1 MTNDSEWPDR
11 DEEARLLERLL
22 AGCRTAHEELA
33 VCYLHRLCQ
42 FLGAAHPKARE
53 ELCHQAADE
62 ALLNF
67 LAKPSSYD
75 ATKKGL
81 LAYLRMS
88 AECDLL
94 NLLAREARHR
104 PVSLDSV
111 AEPVDRRNRTSG
123 CESPLDDPRVAAEY
137 AALAPNER
145 GVLELMCEGV
155 RDTDE
160 YAEVLGLL
168 HLSAERRRAAVK
180 RTKDR
185 IQKRFARALGD
196 TR

>member
-1 MTNDSEWPDR
+1 MTNDTEWPDR
-11 DEEARLLERLL
+11 DEEVRLLERLRT
-22 AGCRTAHEELA
+22 GDRTAHEEIA
-33 VCYLHRLCQ
+33 VCYLHRLCR
-42 FLGAAHPKARE
+42 FLAGVYPKVRE
-53 ELCHQAADE
+53 DLCNQAADE

-67 LAKPSSYD
+67 LAEPSSYD

-81 LAYLRMS
+81 SAYLRMS

-94 NLLAREARHR
+94 NLLKCEARQR

-111 AEPVDRRNRTSG
+111 AEPVDRRNRTRG
-123 CESPLDDPRVAAEY
+123 CESPFDDPRVAAEY

-155 RDTDE
+155 RATDE

-168 HLSAERRRAAVK
+168 HLSSESRRAEVK

-185 IQKRFARALGD
+185 IQKRFARALGV
-196 TR
+196 TP